1 MALYPWTEQRLLVP
15 QKFGLK
21 HIGSQAFAVAVPKL
35 QRKLPVHMRPP
46 PSLDPNKTRH
56 EHPFLK
62 DSDYFLSMLLFFFF
76 FKCVVLF
83 YSFSCKSDSIWIL
96 CIFSVV
102 QCVVHTWS
110 HLLTSP
116 WYLKESYTLRMKSQ
130 NGQRYSNLN
139 SSTKSASSTS
149 AQTTRNFRYRKV
161 LEIHLKTKT
170 KNPEWQKTVF
180 RHKHTRKF
188 KSLDW

>member
-1 MALYPWTEQRLLVP
+1 
-15 QKFGLK
+15 
-21 HIGSQAFAVAVPKL
+21 
-35 QRKLPVHMRPP
+35 MRPP
-46 PSLDPNKTRH
+46 PSLDPTKTWLNTH
-56 EHPFLK
+56 F
-62 DSDYFLSMLLFFFF
+62 YFLSMLLVLFCFLFLF

-83 YSFSCKSDSIWIL
+83 YSFSCKSDLTWIL

-102 QCVVHTWS
+102 QCVVHTLS

-180 RHKHTRKF
+180 QHRHTKKF